1 MQAHLFVMISCLALF
16 SVKTSEAC
24 QGAWLCTA
32 CFSQPLNSNDLLSEW
47 QTQQMLTL
55 SNAECLSSPLLLP
68 CYGPQ
73 TRWAA
78 WPPDSEWLRRC
89 VCVSERVWMCMLQI
103 DLPLVCHIKLALHWP
118 PSCLQAAPYI
128 TQLSVA
134 LWESHSGL
142 DRKVNNYNSWAMF
155 YIPLAK

>member
-1 MQAHLFVMISCLALF
+1 MYVQYSGPSVRHDILSSSLFCQVGVPGFALRVSPSPLAAWVTNTADADIIKCWVPVVPPAFALLWPSDEVSCLATWLW
-16 SVKTSEAC
+16 VTEA
-24 QGAWLCTA
+24 
-32 CFSQPLNSNDLLSEW
+32 
-47 QTQQMLTL
+47 
-55 SNAECLSSPLLLP
+55 
-68 CYGPQ
+68 
-73 TRWAA
+73 
-78 WPPDSEWLRRC
+78 LRVC

-134 LWESHSGL
+134 LGEPHSGL